1 MKKTN
6 RIITALMAIVAGVVL
21 LSGCAERMRNN
32 QLEKV
37 AKDWSLVIRSSQV
50 IPVYPLTEDLQPGDV
65 LLVSTPIED
74 QVKLYKKKGFLPLD
88 QMQKRLNPTV
98 DYSQFYLNRY
108 DTAGGARVPPAQWQI
123 VAAGKLQWDNAPH
136 AAFPTYQ
143 FEVNTGSGMNLA
155 IPIQGV
161 PVALGLM
168 HTGKAYGTVTIKD
181 AYTFGLDNATL
192 LPKIKEWADAN
203 RNMLRGCQPWD
214 DAKGKKHYSF
224 LRVVSRVYVAS
235 KMDVTLDN
243 AQATS
248 GEGGAGANLPV
259 NLPAITDGTS
269 AQNYANAL
277 QALNTS
283 LTQQIP
289 GFKAKFSVASS
300 RSVTMHEEFTRP
312 LVIGYV
318 GFDIPILEGGR
329 LGTPVSTLEQL
340 TGTPVA
346 PEMEGGNIYR
356 FAAIEML
363 YSQLLRF
370 EGEPVDRIKTD
381 LDRLESLLPQTYPFT
396 LYQYNSPTTI
406 TRSKVVFKGAAVGNG
421 FRGVMDY
428 LGNGRATVE
437 TLERYL
443 PTAPQTT
450 EEERAVVVEMK
461 AELEMAQEAIMQ
473 VDKKLSRAPALARAV
488 DLAMFGNQ

>member
-6 RIITALMAIVAGVVL
+6 RIITVLMAIVAGAVL
-21 LSGCAERMRNN
+21 LGGCAESMRNN

-37 AKDWSLVIRSSQV
+37 AKDWSLVIRASQV

-74 QVKLYKKKGFLPLD
+74 QVKIYKKKGFLPLD
-88 QMQKRLNPTV
+88 QMQKRLNPTI
-98 DYSQFYLNRY
+98 DYGQFYLNRY
-108 DTAGGARVPPAQWQI
+108 DTAGGRVPPSQWQNV
-123 VAAGKLQWDNAPH
+123 VAGGTVQWVNAPH

-155 IPIQGV
+155 IPIQGI

-168 HTGKAYGTVTIKD
+168 HTGKAYGTVTIND
-181 AYTFGLDNATL
+181 AYTYGLDNATL
-192 LPKIKEWADAN
+192 LPKIREWADAN
-203 RNMLRGCQPWD
+203 RNMMRECQPWM

-224 LRVVSRVYVAS
+224 LRVVSRIYVAS

-243 AQATS
+243 AQSTS

-269 AQNYANAL
+269 AQNYTNAL

-289 GFKAKFSVASS
+289 GFKAKFSAASS

-312 LVIGYV
+312 LVIGYI
-318 GFDIPILEGGR
+318 GFDMPILEGGR

-340 TGTPVA
+340 TGTPVT
-346 PEMEGGNIYR
+346 PDMVGRNIYR
-356 FAAIEML
+356 LAAIEML
-363 YSQLLRF
+363 YSELLHL
-370 EGEPVDRIKTD
+370 EGETVVRIKAD
-381 LDRLESLLPQTYPFT
+381 LDRLESLLPQIYPFT

-406 TRSKVVFKGAAVGNG
+406 TRNKVVFKGAAVGKG
-421 FRGVMDY
+421 FRGVIDY
-428 LGNGRATVE
+428 LGNGRTTVE

-450 EEERAVVVEMK
+450 EEERAVVAEMK
-461 AELEMAQEAIMQ
+461 VELKTAQEAIMQ
-473 VDKKLSRAPALARAV
+473 VDKELSRAPALARAV